1 MIILQNY
8 IEISDPDQERIL
20 INRKDV
26 TLFIKFLY
34 LFFFKKMQTIT
45 IMMYN
50 IYRTFAMC
58 QALFCLC
65 LYIY

>member
-8 IEISDPDQERIL
+8 IEISDPDQKRIL

-34 LFFFKKMQTIT
+34 LFFKENANN
-45 IMMYN
+45 YN
-50 IYRTFAMC
+50 NDV
-58 QALFCLC
+58 QHL
-65 LYIY
+65 